1 MTDNT
6 YIVIPA
12 KDEATRIAKVIYDVK
27 RQGFQQILVVDDG
40 SSDGT
45 GDVAERAGALV
56 YRHSINLGAGA
67 ATQTGIEAAR
77 KNGADFIVT
86 LDADQQHFPED
97 IPLLLNKLKDGKLD
111 LVIGNRF
118 MGGDNKIPLTREI
131 LNGIGNIVSWMASG
145 VWVHDSQSG
154 FRAFTAE
161 FAEKSPLT
169 SDSYEFAIE
178 MIRYVKLHKAK
189 LAEVPIKVKYTKETM
204 AKGQNLL
211 SGLRMVSRVFRLF

>member
-1 MTDNT
+1 MTRNT

-12 KDEATRIAKVIYDVK
+12 KDEASRIAKVIYDVK
-27 RQGFQQILVVDDG
+27 CQGFEHIVVVDDG
-40 SSDGT
+40 SKDNTSE
-45 GDVAERAGALV
+45 VSQQAGAVV
-56 YRHSINLGAGA
+56 YRHPINLGAGA
-67 ATQTGIEAAR
+67 ATQTGIEACL
-77 KNGADFIVT
+77 KEGADYIVT

-97 IPLLLNKLKDGKLD
+97 IPLLLNKLKDEKLD

-131 LNGIGNIVSWMASG
+131 LNGIGNLVSWAASG

-154 FRAFTAE
+154 FRAFTSE
-161 FAEKSPLT
+161 FAGKSPLH